1 MVRNLGAI
9 TRTVLIYL
17 VASTIWIV
25 TTDYLARVLQ
35 ANYGL
40 PEQIETYKGL
50 VFIVFSAALLYSLL
64 SSELRRR
71 EQDFNQHLHEKEQLL
86 EQVRAKNDELIDA
99 YDRTIFGWSRV
110 LEMRN
115 REVKD
120 HSRRVTEMTLRLA
133 RKLDVPEEDMEQ
145 IRRGALLHDI
155 GKMAIP
161 DAIILKE
168 GDLTEEERAYVRRH
182 PLFGFE
188 MVSEIEF
195 LRPAMDILLCHHE
208 KWNGTGYPFGLAGEQ
223 IPLYARI
230 FAIVDV
236 WDALCA
242 EDRLYRN
249 PDPPEVVAEYINS
262 QSGEHFDPQIVEAFL
277 DLLMEDDGSQ
287 SPTEDIFIGQDT
299 PSDGSW
305 PIRPSDSGRL

>member
-1 MVRNLGAI
+1 MYRNVGAI
-9 TRTVLIYL
+9 IRTVLLYL
-17 VASTIWIV
+17 VASIIWIV
-25 TTDYLARVLQ
+25 ATDALAQYVQ
-35 ANYGL
+35 ARYGL
-40 PEQIETYKGL
+40 PEQIQTYKGL
-50 VFIVFSAALLYSLL
+50 AFVTFSAILLLL
-64 SSELRRR
+64 LLLSELRRR
-71 EQDFNQHLHEKEQLL
+71 ETDFNEHLHEKEQLL
-86 EQVRAKNDELIDA
+86 EQLKAKNEELLDA

-133 RKLDVPEEDMEQ
+133 RKLDVPEADLEQ

-155 GKMAIP
+155 GKMAIS

-168 GDLTEEERAYVRRH
+168 GDLTEEERAIVRRH

-195 LRPAMDILLCHHE
+195 LRPAVDIMLCHHE
-208 KWNGTGYPFGLAGEQ
+208 KWDGTGYPFGLAGEQ

-230 FAIVDV
+230 FAVVDV

-242 EDRLYRN
+242 EDRKYRS
-249 PDPPEVVAEYINS
+249 PDPPEIVADYLRS
-262 QSGEHFDPQIVEAFL
+262 QAGEHFDPRIVEAFL
-277 DLLMEDDGSQ
+277 ELLDEEGSGENNVGENTGELPGEDLIHGADESEDG
-287 SPTEDIFIGQDT
+287 G
-299 PSDGSW
+299 
-305 PIRPSDSGRL
+305 

>member
-1 MVRNLGAI
+1 MVRNVGAI
-9 TRTVLIYL
+9 FRTVLLYL
-17 VASTIWIV
+17 VISILWIV
-25 TTDYLARVLQ
+25 GSDYFAQLLQ
-35 ANYGL
+35 DRFGL
-40 PEQIETYKGL
+40 PPEIETYKGIAF
-50 VFIVFSAALLYSLL
+50 VTFSSVLLFLL
-64 SSELRRR
+64 LMSELRRR
-71 EQDFNQHLHEKEQLL
+71 EMDFEEHLQEKELLL
-86 EQVRAKNDELIDA
+86 EQLRKKNEELIDA

-133 RKLDVPEEDMEQ
+133 RKLEVPEEDMEQ

-161 DAIILKE
+161 DTIILKE
-168 GDLTEEERAYVRRH
+168 GDLDDEERAMVRRH

-195 LRPAMDILLCHHE
+195 LRPAVDILLCHHE
-208 KWNGTGYPFGLAGEQ
+208 KWDGTGYPFGLSGEQ

-230 FAIVDV
+230 FAVVDV

-242 EDRLYRN
+242 EDRLYRS
-249 PDPPEVVAEYINS
+249 PDPPEVVADYLRS
-262 QSGEHFDPQIVEAFL
+262 QSGEHFDPRVVDAFL
-277 DLLMEDDGSQ
+277 ELLAEDDGVASAGENLF
-287 SPTEDIFIGQDT
+287 PPPDIDL
-299 PSDGSW
+299 DVE
-305 PIRPSDSGRL
+305 

>member
-1 MVRNLGAI
+1 MKRNIGSILRVVSLYLLTSALWILG
-9 TRTVLIYL
+9 
-17 VASTIWIV
+17 
-25 TTDYLARVLQ
+25 TDRLADFLEAQ
-35 ANYGL
+35 YGL

-50 VFIVFSAALLYSLL
+50 AFVLFSAAFLFWLLLR
-64 SSELRRR
+64 ELRRH
-71 EQDFNQHLHEKEQLL
+71 EMDFQKHLEEKELL
-86 EQVRAKNDELIDA
+86 LNQVREKNVELIDA

-120 HSRRVTEMTLRLA
+120 HSRRVTDMTLRLSK
-133 RKLDVPEEDMEQ
+133 RLGVPEEDLEQ

-168 GDLTEEERAYVRRH
+168 GDLDEEERAFVRRH

-208 KWNGTGYPFGLAGEQ
+208 KWDGTGYPFGLAGDQ

-230 FAIVDV
+230 FSVVDV
-236 WDALCA
+236 WDALCSD
-242 EDRLYRN
+242 ERPYRKA
-249 PDPPEVVAEYINS
+249 DPPEVAADYLRE
-262 QSGEHFDPQIVEAFL
+262 QAGEHFDPLIVEVFL
-277 DLLMEDDGSQ
+277 QMLEEENGKHRAPETTDGTDASM
-287 SPTEDIFIGQDT
+287 
-299 PSDGSW
+299 
-305 PIRPSDSGRL
+305 

>member
-1 MVRNLGAI
+1 MLRNLKPIIRVVTLYAVAALLWILI
-9 TRTVLIYL
+9 T
-17 VASTIWIV
+17 
-25 TTDYLARVLQ
+25 DNLAEFLQ
-35 ANYGL
+35 FNHGY

-50 VFIVFSAALLYSLL
+50 FFVLFSAAILFWLLLG
-64 SSELRRR
+64 ELRQR
-71 EQDFNQHLHEKEQLL
+71 ERDFQRHLEEKEILL
-86 EQVRAKNDELIDA
+86 EQLRAKNEEMVDA

-120 HSRRVTEMTLRLA
+120 HSRRVTDMALRLA
-133 RKLDVPEEDMEQ
+133 RRLCVPEDDLEH

-161 DAIILKE
+161 DTIILKQE
-168 GDLTEEERAYVRRH
+168 DLDEDERAMVRRH

-208 KWNGTGYPFGLAGEQ
+208 KWDGTGYPFGLAGEQ

-230 FAIVDV
+230 FAVVDV
-236 WDALCA
+236 WDALCSD
-242 EDRLYRN
+242 DRPYRKA
-249 PDPPEVVAEYINS
+249 DPPDVAAEYLRT
-262 QSGEHFDPQIVEAFL
+262 QSGEHFDPQVVNAFL
-277 DLLMEDDGSQ
+277 EMLEEN
-287 SPTEDIFIGQDT
+287 EDISSNGHS
-299 PSDGSW
+299 PSAKK
-305 PIRPSDSGRL
+305 

>member
-1 MVRNLGAI
+1 MSRNFRSIIRVVILYLLFSVGWILSTDRLAHFLESNYHFPQEI
-9 TRTVLIYL
+9 ETFKGLLFVLI
-17 VASTIWIV
+17 
-25 TTDYLARVLQ
+25 
-35 ANYGL
+35 
-40 PEQIETYKGL
+40 
-50 VFIVFSAALLYSLL
+50 SAALLFLMLYR
-64 SSELRRR
+64 ELRER
-71 EQDFNQHLHEKEQLL
+71 ESDYQEHLAEIERLFQQLK
-86 EQVRAKNDELIDA
+86 VKNDELLDA

-133 RKLDVPEEDMEQ
+133 RYLGIPEADLIH

-161 DAIILKE
+161 DSVILKE
-168 GDLTEEERAYVRRH
+168 GDLSEEERALVRRH

-208 KWNGTGYPFGLAGEQ
+208 KWDGTGYPFGLSGEQ

-230 FAIVDV
+230 FAVVDV
-236 WDALCA
+236 WDAFTSN
-242 EDRLYRN
+242 DRSYRTA
-249 PDPPEVVAEYINS
+249 DPPEVAAEYLRG
-262 QSGEHFDPQIVEAFL
+262 QAGEHFDPAIVEAFL
-277 DLLMEDDGSQ
+277 KMLEEAGELAPVQESV
-287 SPTEDIFIGQDT
+287 
-299 PSDGSW
+299 
-305 PIRPSDSGRL
+305 R

>member
-1 MVRNLGAI
+1 
-9 TRTVLIYL
+9 
-17 VASTIWIV
+17 
-25 TTDYLARVLQ
+25 LQ
-35 ANYGL
+35 VNFGL

-50 VFIVFSAALLYSLL
+50 AFVTFSAIFLFWLLMK
-64 SSELRRR
+64 ELRRR
-71 EQDFNQHLHEKEQLL
+71 EKDFEEHLQEKEHLL
-86 EQVRAKNDELIDA
+86 EQLRTKNEELVDA

-133 RKLDVPEEDMEQ
+133 RRLGVPEADMEQ

-161 DAIILKE
+161 DTIILKE
-168 GDLTEEERAYVRRH
+168 GNLDEEERAMVRRH

-195 LRPAMDILLCHHE
+195 LRPAVDILLCHHE
-208 KWNGTGYPFGLAGEQ
+208 KWDGTGYPFGLAGEQ

-230 FAIVDV
+230 FSVVDV

-249 PDPPEVVAEYINS
+249 PDPPEVVADYLRS
-262 QSGEHFDPQIVEAFL
+262 QSGEHFDPQVVEAFL
-277 DLLMEDDGSQ
+277 ELLAEDDGAQ
-287 SPTEDIFIGQDT
+287 TAGKTLFPPPDETERNEGHSSRM
-299 PSDGSW
+299 P
-305 PIRPSDSGRL
+305 

>member
-1 MVRNLGAI
+1 MSRNFRSIL
-9 TRTVLIYL
+9 RVVFLYL
-17 VASTIWIV
+17 LFSALWIFSTDKLAHFLE
-25 TTDYLARVLQ
+25 TTYHFSQ
-35 ANYGL
+35 
-40 PEQIETYKGL
+40 EIETYKGFL
-50 VFIVFSAALLYSLL
+50 FVLISASLL
-64 SSELRRR
+64 FFILYRELRKR
-71 EQDFNQHLHEKEQLL
+71 EADYQEHLAEIERLFHQLKT
-86 EQVRAKNDELIDA
+86 KNDELLDA

-133 RKLDVPEEDMEQ
+133 RYMGIPEADLVH

-161 DAIILKE
+161 DSVILKE
-168 GDLTEEERAYVRRH
+168 SGLSDEERALIRRH

-208 KWNGTGYPFGLAGEQ
+208 KWDGTGYPFGLAGEQ

-230 FAIVDV
+230 FAVVDV
-236 WDALCA
+236 WDAFTSD
-242 EDRLYRN
+242 DRSYRRA
-249 PDPPEVVAEYINS
+249 DPPEVAAEYLRS
-262 QSGEHFDPQIVEAFL
+262 QAGEHFDPVIVEAFL
-277 DLLMEDDGSQ
+277 RMLEETGELVMEKAPEKQATEKQATGS
-287 SPTEDIFIGQDT
+287 
-299 PSDGSW
+299 
-305 PIRPSDSGRL
+305 

>member
-1 MVRNLGAI
+1 MPRNLRPIFQIAI
-9 TRTVLIYL
+9 LYTILAIVWIFLTDLLATYL
-17 VASTIWIV
+17 E
-25 TTDYLARVLQ
+25 TTF
-35 ANYGL
+35 GL
-40 PEQIETYKGL
+40 PQAIESLKGL
-50 VFIVFSAALLYSLL
+50 IFVLASAILIFWLLYR
-64 SSELRRR
+64 ELRRR
-71 EQDFNQHLHEKEQLL
+71 ETDYEKHLEEKEQLL
-86 EQVRAKNDELIDA
+86 GQLKAKNEELIDA

-120 HSRRVTEMTLRLA
+120 HSRRVTDMALRLA
-133 RKLDVPEEDMEQ
+133 KFMGIPEDDQEQ

-161 DAIILKE
+161 DDVILKE
-168 GDLTEEERAYVRRH
+168 GDLTEEERALIRRH

-208 KWNGTGYPFGLAGEQ
+208 KWDGTGYPFGLSGDQ

-236 WDALCA
+236 WDALCSD
-242 EDRLYRN
+242 DRTYRKA
-249 PDPPEVVAEYINS
+249 DPPEVAAEYLRT
-262 QSGEHFDPQIVEAFL
+262 QAGEHFDPEVVEAFL
-277 DLLMEDDGSQ
+277 KMIEKDGVK
-287 SPTEDIFIGQDT
+287 P
-299 PSDGSW
+299 
-305 PIRPSDSGRL
+305 PIELPFPQRYK